1 MCNPKS
7 SENPII
13 KNTNPLRFDEYW
25 EPYKFGS
32 ICVSKKNLNL
42 VGNYN
47 DKLVLWGGDDNNI
60 RDKLE
65 LNNIKGCY
73 LKDSNI
79 IHLEFVNK
87 LIQYSGIKNKN
98 SKIYSGLYKFISYD
112 DKKRLLSNSI
122 FFEKI
127 NTINYQLK
135 ILNNSQNKINLQTY
149 KKKNILTNLK
159 NIVDNEIYNYIYK
172 NFLLQKYSEVKS
184 LKFDKFTHH
193 KNIIYKEL
201 SIPTIT
207 EKIKDS
213 NDLIKEVII
222 NKQFSK
228 NIDILLLVPCYNE
241 KDNINDFINNTKQF
255 ADEIIVLDDG
265 STDNSWDLIKDNSNI
280 GIKLSKNRDSFNDK
294 SNRNILLDTVK
305 VLIKNNI
312 NIKWVCWL
320 DLDERIGNID
330 INYLKKHIIY
340 NNCSVLN
347 VPFYHMWNKND
358 YNVMYGVKDINKTE
372 VDQVL
377 RSKYKTI
384 NFYNRLFRIGDKK
397 DDISIKTN
405 KKLHFNLIPT
415 VYSELPSSSC
425 DLQVYHISTNTKEKR
440 LEKYNKYLI
449 HDTNKDQAN
458 YEHLLDDT
466 PLLNR
471 FIPLY

>member
-1 MCNPKS
+1 MYNLTIILPFHQKYAEFKYALPYNYNEYKKAKEIIILIDHTLDRKKLAFLEDYDLNFKIFNNKVDHPWRNPAVTINKGIDEASGKYVMIFSPESILFNNIIDNLYKNTNETTYSYGNVSFMTKNFFETESYSKFLTIFQQENNSLVDKEHKSSTMYSGLCNPKSSTMYSGLCNPKS

-294 SNRNILLDTVK
+294 FWTS
-305 VLIKNNI
+305 
-312 NIKWVCWL
+312 
-320 DLDERIGNID
+320 G
-330 INYLKKHIIY
+330 
-340 NNCSVLN
+340 
-347 VPFYHMWNKND
+347 
-358 YNVMYGVKDINKTE
+358 
-372 VDQVL
+372 
-377 RSKYKTI
+377 
-384 NFYNRLFRIGDKK
+384 
-397 DDISIKTN
+397 
-405 KKLHFNLIPT
+405 
-415 VYSELPSSSC
+415 
-425 DLQVYHISTNTKEKR
+425 
-440 LEKYNKYLI
+440 
-449 HDTNKDQAN
+449 
-458 YEHLLDDT
+458 
-466 PLLNR
+466 
-471 FIPLY
+471 